1 MKIKEGFVLRKMSD
15 QAVVVSVG
23 SASKIFNGMIK
34 LNESGEFLWHHLTQE
49 STEEEM
55 VEALLHKYD
64 VSEEQARED
73 VHKFLETLL
82 EPGIIEG

>member
-1 MKIKEGFVLRKMSD
+1 MKIKEGFVLRKMGD

-49 STEEEM
+49 ATEEEL
-55 VEALLHKYD
+55 VEALLGKYE
-64 VSEEQARED
+64 VSEELARKD
-73 VHKFLETLL
+73 VAEFIKTISAANVLE
-82 EPGIIEG
+82 G

>member
-1 MKIKEGFVLRKMSD
+1 MKIKEGFVLRTMGD

-34 LNESGEFLWHHLTQE
+34 LNETGEFLWHHLTQE

-64 VSEEQARED
+64 VTED
-73 VHKFLETLL
+73 VAKTDVKAFIETLKK
-82 EPGIIEG
+82 PGIIEE